1 MTEIDWNKIIKDKI
15 SGAEVSPDTDLLDGI
30 LSRTSRRR
38 AVILWT
44 SVAVPLVA
52 AAASLAIVLAPGR
65 TSVRPGPQAQPGLQG
80 TDIALIADAGTGTQA
95 AAGGRQPADADRQS
109 GTETVAVATY
119 QPVSDV
125 QRQDKSDQLETASE
139 QPSISEQPTTA
150 EHLAITEQP
159 TTTGHPSAP
168 EKLTEADV
176 QLGDVQLAEVQN
188 NEVQQTEARQT
199 EVRQTEA
206 RQTGAQQ
213 TEVQNNEAR
222 QTELQQT
229 EVQNAGA
236 HETEVQKTEV
246 IRTPQTKQA
255 VQTKPAAQA
264 KPGTGNKPVRFVKKS
279 GMEVHTYIAGLN
291 ANPRFMGK
299 LYAAENFFADA
310 SPGSATSAPEQGFV
324 KTTTDPKERPVSQYS
339 PEDISNYNFSKDSE
353 NDNWT
358 LPVKAEIGLSIPV
371 YDRLFLE
378 TGLVYTNLQAK
389 RMAKDNKITRV
400 NMIGI
405 PVGASYA
412 FVDQDRFRVSAG
424 AQFKAEKTLGVPSDR
439 KIQLS
444 TGISASAA
452 YRIAGPVYLYLAP
465 EMSYYF
471 KNTLPAVSTDGYFTY
486 YSAHPL
492 SFTVRMG
499 VSVDLGR

>member
-65 TSVRPGPQAQPGLQG
+65 TSVRPDPQAQPGLQG
-80 TDIALIADAGTGTQA
+80 TDIALIADAGQKAGTGTTAAATAGTGTQA

-150 EHLAITEQP
+150 EQP
-159 TTTGHPSAP
+159 TIIEHPAAP

-176 QLGDVQLAEVQN
+176 QLAEVQN
-188 NEVQQTEARQT
+188 NEVRQT
-199 EVRQTEA
+199 ETR
-206 RQTGAQQ
+206 Q
-213 TEVQNNEAR
+213 TEVQNNEVQ

-299 LYAAENFFADA
+299 LYAAENSFADA
-310 SPGSATSAPEQGFV
+310 SLGSATSAPEQGFV

-378 TGLVYTNLQAK
+378 TGLVYSNLQAK
-389 RMAKDNKITRV
+389 GMAKDNKITRV

-412 FVDQDRFRVSAG
+412 FVDKDRFRVSAG

>member
-1 MTEIDWNKIIKDKI
+1 MTEIDWNKTIKDKI

-125 QRQDKSDQLETASE
+125 QRQDKSDQLETA
-139 QPSISEQPTTA
+139 P

-159 TTTGHPSAP
+159 TTTEHPAAP

-176 QLGDVQLAEVQN
+176 QLAEVQQTEVQQTEARKTEARKTEVQQTEARKTEARQTGVQLAEVQN
-188 NEVQQTEARQT
+188 
-199 EVRQTEA
+199 
-206 RQTGAQQ
+206 
-213 TEVQNNEAR
+213 TEVQ

-229 EVQNAGA
+229 GVQNAGV

-255 VQTKPAAQA
+255 VQTKQA
-264 KPGTGNKPVRFVKKS
+264 FQTKQAVQTKPGAGNKPVRFVKKS

-299 LYAAENFFADA
+299 LYAAENMENI
-310 SPGSATSAPEQGFV
+310 PSAAEQGFV

-389 RMAKDNKITRV
+389 GMAKDNKITRV

>member
-65 TSVRPGPQAQPGLQG
+65 TSVRPDPQAQPGLQG

-125 QRQDKSDQLETASE
+125 QRQDKSDQPETASE
-139 QPSISEQPTTA
+139 QP
-150 EHLAITEQP
+150 AITEQP
-159 TTTGHPSAP
+159 TTTEHPSAP

-176 QLGDVQLAEVQN
+176 QLAEVQN
-188 NEVQQTEARQT
+188 NEVRQT
-199 EVRQTEA
+199 ET
-206 RQTGAQQ
+206 QQ
-213 TEVQNNEAR
+213 TEVQNAEAQ

-229 EVQNAGA
+229 GVQNAGA

-255 VQTKPAAQA
+255 VQTKPGA
-264 KPGTGNKPVRFVKKS
+264 GNKPVRFVRKS

-299 LYAAENFFADA
+299 LYAADNFFADE

-371 YDRLFLE
+371 YDRLSLE

-389 RMAKDNKITRV
+389 GMAKDNKITRV

-412 FVDQDRFRVSAG
+412 FVDKDRFRVSAG

>member
-1 MTEIDWNKIIKDKI
+1 M
-15 SGAEVSPDTDLLDGI
+15 
-30 LSRTSRRR
+30 
-38 AVILWT
+38 
-44 SVAVPLVA
+44 
-52 AAASLAIVLAPGR
+52 
-65 TSVRPGPQAQPGLQG
+65 
-80 TDIALIADAGTGTQA
+80 IADAGTGTQA

-125 QRQDKSDQLETASE
+125 QRQDKSDQPETASE
-139 QPSISEQPTTA
+139 QP
-150 EHLAITEQP
+150 AITEQP
-159 TTTGHPSAP
+159 TTTEHPSAP

-176 QLGDVQLAEVQN
+176 QLAEVQN
-188 NEVQQTEARQT
+188 NEVRQT
-199 EVRQTEA
+199 ET
-206 RQTGAQQ
+206 QQ
-213 TEVQNNEAR
+213 TEVQNAEAQ

-229 EVQNAGA
+229 GVQNAGA

-255 VQTKPAAQA
+255 VQTKPGA
-264 KPGTGNKPVRFVKKS
+264 GNKPVRFVRKS

-299 LYAAENFFADA
+299 LYAADNFFADE

-371 YDRLFLE
+371 YDRLSLE

-389 RMAKDNKITRV
+389 GMAKDNKITRV

-412 FVDQDRFRVSAG
+412 FVDKDRFRVSAG

>member
-30 LSRTSRRR
+30 LSQTSRRR

-65 TSVRPGPQAQPGLQG
+65 ASVRPGPQAQPGLQG
-80 TDIALIADAGTGTQA
+80 TDIALIADAGQKAGTGT
-95 AAGGRQPADADRQS
+95 
-109 GTETVAVATY
+109 
-119 QPVSDV
+119 
-125 QRQDKSDQLETASE
+125 TASE
-139 QPSISEQPTTA
+139 QPPISEQPTTA
-150 EHLAITEQP
+150 EQP
-159 TTTGHPSAP
+159 TTTEHPAAP

-176 QLGDVQLAEVQN
+176 QLAEVQN
-188 NEVQQTEARQT
+188 NEA
-199 EVRQTEA
+199 RQTEA

-213 TEVQNNEAR
+213 TEVQNTEAQ

-255 VQTKPAAQA
+255 VQTKPAVQA
-264 KPGTGNKPVRFVKKS
+264 KPGAGNKPVRFVRKS

-299 LYAAENFFADA
+299 LYAAENMENI
-310 SPGSATSAPEQGFV
+310 PSAAEQGFV

-353 NDNWT
+353 NGNWT

-389 RMAKDNKITRV
+389 GMAKDNKITRV

-412 FVDQDRFRVSAG
+412 FVDKDRFRVSAG

>member
-52 AAASLAIVLAPGR
+52 AAASLVIVLAPGR

-119 QPVSDV
+119 QPVSDF

-139 QPSISEQPTTA
+139 QPSISEQPTTT
-150 EHLAITEQP
+150 EHPA
-159 TTTGHPSAP
+159 AP
-168 EKLTEADV
+168 EKLTEA
-176 QLGDVQLAEVQN
+176 DVQLAEVQN
-188 NEVQQTEARQT
+188 NEVQQTEARK
-199 EVRQTEA
+199 TEA

-213 TEVQNNEAR
+213 TEVRQTEAR
-222 QTELQQT
+222 QTEVQNTEVQQT

-246 IRTPQTKQA
+246 IRTPQTKPA
-255 VQTKPAAQA
+255 VQTKPGA
-264 KPGTGNKPVRFVKKS
+264 GNKPVRFVRKS

-291 ANPRFMGK
+291 VNPRLMGM
-299 LYAAENFFADA
+299 LSAPEYLEN
-310 SPGSATSAPEQGFV
+310 PTSAAEQGFV

-389 RMAKDNKITRV
+389 GMAKDNKITRV

-412 FVDQDRFRVSAG
+412 FVDKDRFRVSAG

-492 SFTVRMG
+492 SFSVRMG